1 MKKVISYNGNM
12 EYWRL
17 KARLLA
23 KGWNLKADA
32 YWTQIFEKGNKTI
45 VLDRI

>member
-1 MKKVISYNGNM
+1 MTKAISYNDNT
-12 EYWRL
+12 EYQKL

-23 KGWNLKADA
+23 KGWRLTADA

-45 VLDRI
+45 VLNRN